1 MKLELS
7 KVEILS
13 LGHNEIIRKDDVRG
27 VLYGEIRYEGKDYDA
42 VFYGDDYDYSWD
54 AGQLDGLCLESLES
68 IEIDG
73 EEVEIVATDEE
84 EKDFVKKLGA

>member
-13 LGHNEIIRKDDVRG
+13 LGHNEIICKDDVRG
-27 VLYGEIRYEGKDYDA
+27 MLYGQIRYEGKDYDA
-42 VFYGDDYDYSWD
+42 VFYGNDYDYSWD
-54 AGQLDGLCLESLES
+54 AGQLDGLYLESLDS

-73 EEVEIVATDEE
+73 EEVDVIATDEE
-84 EKDFVKKLGA
+84 VKNFLKELGA